1 VEWRTLFKQ
10 NVLNG
15 AEDYIRS
22 NSVQNL
28 TIEENRI
35 TAGVIGIEHYN
46 VEIGLSG
53 GAVSS
58 MKCSCPYAKAGSNC
72 RHMAAV
78 MLAWDNCM
86 KAETDDKTAT
96 TTESFA
102 SESVTAEPDTAE
114 PVTIEPVAAIQIA
127 TEPALAEEENHAVI
141 NPADDG
147 LKLTCN
153 IDDVLDFAIVHNG
166 AHIVR
171 DICVKNG
178 SETDRE
184 HLLLQITSDSGLTED
199 FKLGIERI
207 KPGEELHFKNLN
219 VLINA
224 EYLASL
230 TERSSCRLTAGIYS
244 DEKLLISETTSITVL
259 AFDQW
264 PGLQY
269 TPELLAAFAMP
280 NHPVVTGLL
289 QLSAKYL
296 EKWTGDPSLAGYQ
309 FEDPNRVKNM
319 AAAAYAAIQQKN
331 ITYAE
336 PPSSFEA
343 FGQRI
348 RLADAVLE
356 QRLGTCMDM
365 TLLYV
370 ACLEA
375 MGLNPIMVMMKG
387 HIFAGVWLIEE
398 SFSDMIMDDP
408 SQLEKRMSRGI
419 HEIAVVECTA
429 MCAGKSRSFDD
440 AVTLAER
447 NVSNYGN
454 FAFVIDVKRARSMGI
469 RPLPV
474 RVKTAG
480 GFEIQYEDRKEKDVT
495 SASQHK
501 VEIFDIPNAAGKETV
516 TKLTQWERKLLDLSL
531 RNMLINMRMT
541 KAVVPLLSSDI
552 SLLED
557 ALSDGEEFQVMP
569 RPMELSIAGDGGIPV
584 EGLSEL
590 GPFADFI
597 ALESRHKRLHSLY
610 PEKELNGC
618 LTKMYRSARTSMEEN
633 GASTLY
639 LALGLLRWFESKNST
654 TARYAPI
661 VLLPID
667 IVRKSASK
675 GYAMRM
681 RDEDAQL
688 NITLLEFLK
697 QKFDIQI
704 YGLNP
709 PPMDMHGLDMPKVF
723 AIIRHAVMNLP
734 MWDVVEA
741 GLIGNFSFS
750 QFVMWNDIHSNSAF
764 LEKNKIVH
772 SLMTGAVDWDC
783 TIPECVDTD
792 EAYLPVTVDSSQLR
806 AINMAAADVSFVLH
820 GPPGTG
826 KSQTI
831 TAMVANALT
840 KGKTVLFVA
849 EKIAALE
856 VVKKRLAAL
865 GIQNFCLELHSN
877 KATKKAVLD
886 QLKRGLE
893 NGVQGAKTNYD
904 KKIQDVRKMRA
915 ELDGYAKALHEM
927 RPFGK
932 SLRQLIDL
940 YEMIPELNKSVRFN
954 HDYAAALT
962 ERDLDHQAYSLERL
976 IAAGKGVGHPHN
988 HPLMAVH
995 NTEYSQRLKFEL
1007 ESVIRAYTDALKKF
1021 QTDVSNFVELMEM
1034 KAPDTEDEYRNISNF
1049 AHSVVAA
1056 EEIPAFLRQTSNVD
1070 REFVMP
1076 ETYLAKQQAF
1086 SVKQV
1091 DFLSRWNENFLRMDM
1106 NSYREKYDQ
1115 ANKKFFGKG
1124 KALASLTAE
1133 LQAFAAFTVETDR
1146 IPVYLTDIVFYQQE
1160 AEEMAAAEAELPYEW
1175 KQILKVYGT
1184 AESLQSYN
1192 NGVKRQLQV
1201 MSQFSEPIRKIEAAG
1216 TLESCIRMAKALIAG
1231 LDAVKKTEDETSEL
1245 LELTFDRSGEN
1256 CLEGRLRLCSCILE
1270 NASSIK
1276 DWIVYRQYDAECR
1289 QRGLGPICDAYEA
1302 GLPHDEVMTVYL
1314 RSIYR
1319 TIILSVIEDEPVLNG
1334 FTGIGFNEKISQ
1346 FKKLDQEFMNLT
1358 KDEMF
1363 YKLTHH
1369 LPASNDSVE
1378 VSRELNLLR
1387 RAISSNGRGLS
1398 IRTLFEQIPRV
1409 LTRLCPCML
1418 MSPISAAQYLR
1429 AENDL
1434 FDIVIFDEASQLP
1447 TCKAVGV
1454 LARGKNAVIVGDPN
1468 QMPPTSF
1475 FAGNTVDEDNLDME
1489 DLDSILDDCL
1499 ALGMPSAYLHWH
1511 YRSRHES
1518 LIAFSNQE
1526 FYENSMLTFPSVN
1539 DRERR
1544 VSLVKVDGFFDRGK
1558 GRVNEE
1564 EAKTIVEEI
1573 RRRYEDPELRG
1584 QTIGVV
1590 TFNIS
1595 QQTLIEDLLQEEYQ
1609 KDAAFDQW
1617 ANVGEETVFVKNLE
1631 NVQGDERDVIL
1642 FSIAFGP
1649 DAEGKLSLNFGP
1661 LNKEG
1666 GWKRLNVAVSRARAE
1681 MVVYTIMTA
1690 DMIDLKRTKSKGV
1703 EALKDFLEFAQKGR
1717 LQGAYVETR
1726 AQKEQGMME
1735 HICQAIT
1742 DGGYKYQKAV
1752 GHSKFKVD
1760 IAVINPYNQEEY
1772 LLGIMLDGES
1782 YRQSPN
1788 TRDREVAQVSVL
1800 NGLGW
1805 ELHRIWTMDWWDN
1818 RDKEISKL
1826 MQFLGERKEEARRIC
1841 RKNVNHLAEAAE
1853 EPTVSGK
1860 LAEMT
1865 EESEKMAEEPAE
1877 MTEEPEKMAEEPA
1890 EMIEEPENTAEE
1902 LAGVTEESEEIPEEL
1917 KKMADG
1923 AVTEK
1928 GEAEVKFDTEGAAEE
1943 KPVDEAAPA
1952 QKTLPAAIGY
1962 FEAQNPVPAVVDM
1975 AAGVKVAS
1983 VKNEPEK
1990 SIAQVDPAEM
2000 EYQAEEYIY
2009 ADVEITDLST
2019 SDYIKKENLVLIADR
2034 MQQIVDAEAP
2044 IVYERLVKKTLR
2056 SFNIARSSPQ
2066 TLEATDRALKKVLAR
2081 MNKQAGVKFY
2091 WRRDQDPD
2099 QYRIYRSEVNSGD
2112 KRAVD
2117 EICQQ
2122 ELKNAICIVLKEK
2135 GAQDKDALIRNAIR
2149 TMGYARSSSALV
2161 AAVLKG
2167 LKYGKKTGEIVQD
2180 EEKRFLL
2187 GN

>member
-1 VEWRTLFKQ
+1 MEGKTLFKQ

-15 AEDYIRS
+15 SEDQVWSNPVRS
-22 NSVQNL
+22 
-28 TIEENRI
+28 
-35 TAGVIGIEHYN
+35 
-46 VEIGLSG
+46 
-53 GAVSS
+53 
-58 MKCSCPYAKAGSNC
+58 
-72 RHMAAV
+72 
-78 MLAWDNCM
+78 
-86 KAETDDKTAT
+86 
-96 TTESFA
+96 F
-102 SESVTAEPDTAE
+102 
-114 PVTIEPVAAIQIA
+114 
-127 TEPALAEEENHAVI
+127 EEEGNGAA
-141 NPADDG
+141 ADTPDHG
-147 LKLTCN
+147 LKLTCD
-153 IDDVLDFAIVHNG
+153 IDDVLNFAIVHNG

-171 DICVKNG
+171 DICVKNV
-178 SETDRE
+178 SETDRD
-184 HLLLQITSDSGLTED
+184 HLLIRISSSNGLTED
-199 FKLGIERI
+199 FKLGIEKI
-207 KPGEELHFKNLN
+207 KPGEELHFKNLD
-219 VLINA
+219 VPVNA

-230 TERSSCRLTAGIYS
+230 TERSLCRLTTGIY
-244 DEKLLISETTSITVL
+244 DEANLLVSETTNITVL

-280 NHPVVTGLL
+280 NLPAVASML
-289 QLSAKYL
+289 QLAAKYL

-309 FEDPNRVKNM
+309 FDDPNRVKNM

-348 RLADAVLE
+348 RLGDAVLE
-356 QRLGTCMDM
+356 QHLGTCMDM

-419 HEIAVVECTA
+419 HEMVVVECTA

-440 AVTLAER
+440 AVTMAER
-447 NVSNYGN
+447 NVSNYGS

-474 RVKTAG
+474 RIRTAG
-480 GFEIQYEDRKEKDVT
+480 GFEVQYEDRNEKDVT
-495 SASQHK
+495 SVSKNK
-501 VEIFDIPNAAGKETV
+501 VEIFDIPDTAKKEQV

-541 KAVVPLLSSDI
+541 KAVVPLLSSDVSI
-552 SLLED
+552 LED

-569 RPMELSIAGDGGIPV
+569 RPSEMSIAGDGGVPV
-584 EGLSEL
+584 ESLGEL
-590 GPFADFI
+590 GPFEDFI

-610 PEKELNGC
+610 TEKELNGC
-618 LTKMYRSARTSMEEN
+618 LTKMYRSAKTSMEEN

-639 LALGLLRWFESKNST
+639 LALGLLRWFESQNST

-661 VLLPID
+661 VLIPID

-681 RDEDAQL
+681 RDEDAQI

-697 QKFDIQI
+697 QKFDTPV

-709 PPMDMHGLDMPKVF
+709 PPVDLHGLDMPKVF

-741 GLIGNFSFS
+741 GFIGNFSFS

-764 LEKNKIVH
+764 LEKNKIVR
-772 SLMTGAVDWDC
+772 SLMTGAVDWNC
-783 TIPECVDTD
+783 TIPEGVDTD

-849 EKIAALE
+849 EKAAALE
-856 VVKKRLAAL
+856 VVQKRLTAL
-865 GIQNFCLELHSN
+865 GIQDFCLELHSN

-893 NGVQGAKTNYD
+893 IGVWGMKTDYD
-904 KKIQDVRKMRA
+904 KKIQDIRKMRA
-915 ELDGYAKALHEM
+915 ELDSYVKALHGK

-932 SLRQLIDL
+932 SLRQLMDI
-940 YEMIPELNKSVRFN
+940 YEMIPELNKSVDFD
-954 HDYAAALT
+954 HAYAGTLT

-995 NTEYSQRLKFEL
+995 NTEYSQRLKFDL
-1007 ESVIRAYTDALKKF
+1007 ESVIRAYTDALKRF
-1021 QTDVSNFVELMEM
+1021 QSDVTGFAALMEI
-1034 KAPDTEDEYRNISNF
+1034 KAPVTEEEYGSICNY
-1049 AHSVVAA
+1049 AHSVITA
-1056 EEIPAFLRQTSNVD
+1056 EEIPAFLRHSDHLD

-1076 ETYLAKQQAF
+1076 ETYLIKQQTF
-1086 SVKQV
+1086 SSKQA
-1091 DFLSRWNENFLRMDM
+1091 DFRSKWNENFLRMDM

-1124 KALASLTAE
+1124 KALAALTAE

-1146 IPVYLTDIVFYQQE
+1146 IPVYLTDITFYQLE
-1160 AEEMAAAEAELPYEW
+1160 AQEMAAAEAELSYEW
-1175 KQILKVYGT
+1175 KEILKEYVT
-1184 AESLQSYN
+1184 AEALQAYKN
-1192 NGVKRQLQV
+1192 EVKRQLQ
-1201 MSQFSEPIRKIEAAG
+1201 MMARFSEQIGKLEAAG
-1216 TLESCIRMAKALIAG
+1216 TLNSCIQKAKALTAD
-1231 LDAVKKTEDETSEL
+1231 LEAVKKTEAEATEL
-1245 LELTFDRSGEN
+1245 LDLVFDQSEDN
-1256 CLEGRLRLCSCILE
+1256 YLEGRLKLCSCILD

-1276 DWIVYRQYDAECR
+1276 DWIIYRQFAVECR
-1289 QRGLGPICDAYEA
+1289 QRGLGPVCDAYEA

-1314 RSIYR
+1314 RSVYR
-1319 TIILSVIEDEPVLNG
+1319 TIILSVIENEPVLNG
-1334 FTGIGFNEKISQ
+1334 FTGIGFNEKIAQ
-1346 FKKLDQEFMNLT
+1346 FKKMDQEFMNLT

-1363 YKLTHH
+1363 YKLTHQ
-1369 LPASNDSVE
+1369 LPLPNDSVE
-1378 VSRELNLLR
+1378 VSRELNILR

-1398 IRTLFEQIPRV
+1398 IRTLFEQIPHI

-1418 MSPISAAQYLR
+1418 MSPISAAQYLK

-1475 FAGNTVDEDNLDME
+1475 FAGNTVDEDNLDIE

-1526 FYENSMLTFPSVN
+1526 FYENSMFTFPSVN

-1558 GRVNEE
+1558 GRVNEG
-1564 EAKTIVEEI
+1564 EAKAIVAEI
-1573 RRRYEDPELRG
+1573 RRRYEDPEFKD
-1584 QTIGVV
+1584 QSIGVV

-1617 ANVGEETVFVKNLE
+1617 ANVGDETLFVKNLE

-1649 DAEGKLSLNFGP
+1649 DAEGRLSLNFGP

-1681 MVVYTIMTA
+1681 MVVFTAMTA

-1703 EALKDFLEFAQKGR
+1703 EALKDFLQFAQKGR
-1717 LQGAYVETR
+1717 LQGDYADTR
-1726 AQKEQGMME
+1726 VQKEQGILE
-1735 HICQAIT
+1735 RICQAIS
-1742 DGGYKYQKAV
+1742 DGGYQYQKAV

-1760 IAVINPYNQEEY
+1760 IAVMNPYNPEEY

-1788 TRDREVAQVSVL
+1788 TRDREVAQISVL
-1800 NGLGW
+1800 SGLGW
-1805 ELHRIWTMDWWDN
+1805 DLHRIWTMDWWDN
-1818 RDKEISKL
+1818 RDKELLKL
-1826 MQFLGERKEEARRIC
+1826 MRLLDEKKEQAYRIYQ
-1841 RKNVNHLAEAAE
+1841 RHADEPEEMTGEAAE
-1853 EPTVSGK
+1853 PE
-1860 LAEMT
+1860 EMT
-1865 EESEKMAEEPAE
+1865 GEAAKLVEDEKAVEPIGVTGEAAKTVEDERAVEPVHDIGAEEEKAGGK
-1877 MTEEPEKMAEEPA
+1877 EEK
-1890 EMIEEPENTAEE
+1890 
-1902 LAGVTEESEEIPEEL
+1902 AGVMP
-1917 KKMADG
+1917 
-1923 AVTEK
+1923 
-1928 GEAEVKFDTEGAAEE
+1928 AAEE
-1943 KPVDEAAPA
+1943 SAEEKSVCGEGTP
-1952 QKTLPAAIGY
+1952 QKTVPAAMGY
-1962 FEAQNPVPAVVDM
+1962 FTAQNPVPAA
-1975 AAGVKVAS
+1975 AAGRVAS
-1983 VKNEPEK
+1983 VRSERMEPA
-1990 SIAQVDPAEM
+1990 AQMDSGQM
-2000 EYQAEEYIY
+2000 EYCVEEYTF
-2009 ADVEITDLST
+2009 AEIEVTDLST
-2019 SDYIKKENLVLIADR
+2019 VAYIKKENLALIADK

-2044 IVYERLVKKTLR
+2044 IMYDRLVKKTLR
-2056 SFNIARSSPQ
+2056 AFNIARSSPQ
-2066 TLEATDRALKKVLAR
+2066 TLEATDRAFKKVSAH

-2091 WRRDQDPD
+2091 WRKDQDPD
-2099 QYRIYRSEVNSGD
+2099 QYRIYRSDANSSD
-2112 KRAVD
+2112 RRPVD

-2122 ELKNAICIVLKEK
+2122 ELKNAVCVTLKEK
-2135 GAQDKDALIRNAIR
+2135 GALDQESLIKNAIR
-2149 TMGYARSSSALV
+2149 TMGYARSSTALA

-2167 LKYGKKTGEIVQD
+2167 LKYGRKTGEIVQD